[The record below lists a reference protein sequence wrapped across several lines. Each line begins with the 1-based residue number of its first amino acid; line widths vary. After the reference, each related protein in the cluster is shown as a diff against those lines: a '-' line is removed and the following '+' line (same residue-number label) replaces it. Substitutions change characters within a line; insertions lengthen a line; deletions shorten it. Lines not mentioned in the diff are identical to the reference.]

1 MRKLFYT
8 LGTIAA
14 VAFVLTSCERQEV
27 SNPDDNLVTIT
38 LKADKAGVN
47 TKTSAVEGDEIVSYE
62 WTAEDVDNMKLFI
75 VGVGSD
81 GKETL
86 SEVESTVIN
95 ISSDKKILAISATV
109 PANSV
114 LRAALS
120 SAWTSSNNPKVNVNQ
135 RPHVNNFD
143 PNADILV
150 SDEVTVS
157 GVMTDKLLTF
167 RRPVAVSKMTLKN
180 MIEGEKVYEVTISSE
195 NHLAGYYRDG
205 GMIGQDIKIT
215 LSYDDIAVGAD
226 GEFPVY
232 FVTMPNEG
240 HTLTVVVKT
249 DQYNYTKTFGTL
261 DFTTGYF
268 AKFGVNL
275 AGCGTEVAD
284 TDYSGDWV
292 ITGANGD
299 AVSAAQAY
307 VSGNNLVAL
316 GVELDV
322 EKEEIV
328 STKVDEIKMHFEK
341 VVEGDYTGLY
351 TIKDASGNYLYAAS
365 SNGNQLKGTEA
376 LGGKDYYWSVEEE
389 SDGTYSLKAIKSTN
403 RNVMQFNSGSSCFS
417 CYASAS
423 QNPITLYPFSWV
435 VENTNIIEPSGE
447 GTLESPYNVAA
458 AISYTESLGTATSP
472 DYIYIQGIISQIPSG
487 GAYGSYGNATFY
499 ISDDGQTSS
508 PQFEAYR
515 ILYLGNVKW
524 ETGQTNIKVGDEV
537 ILCGKVKMYNGVAEI
552 STDGYLY
559 SLNDVTAQEDPE
571 LVSIAITTAPT
582 TTTFTV
588 GDSFV
593 FNGKVTATY
602 DDGSTKDVTASVT
615 TDGATVI
622 ASAGENKTVTVSY
635 TENDITKT
643 ATYTVTVFEA
653 GETIQFSWERNGTT
667 DVVSDGYTF
676 TPTIAQSK
684 SGYYLDKSSTEG
696 LDVTLRK
703 DDGAIFSSTPVSIS
717 LTATVG
723 GGSKRDPLNNNV
735 YAYLVDNEGSIIDG
749 TETVVTTKVEASSGD
764 AYTVSLPLIE
774 TAYGIRIVHEKE
786 GGYNVR
792 LYNVSVTIR

>member
-14 VAFVLTSCERQEV
+14 VAFALTSCERQEI

-95 ISSDKKILAISATV
+95 ISSDNKILAISATV

-180 MIEGEKVYEVTISSE
+180 LVAGEKVYEIALSSDTHLTGNYYSGSMTGQERTLTLYYDNEVVGE
-195 NHLAGYYRDG
+195 N
-205 GMIGQDIKIT
+205 
-215 LSYDDIAVGAD
+215 

-232 FVTMPNEG
+232 FVTMPNDG

-249 DQYNYTKTFGTL
+249 DQHNYKKTFGTL
-261 DFTTGYF
+261 DFAVGKF
-268 AKFGVNL
+268 AKFSVNL
-275 AGCGTEVAD
+275 PDGTEVED
-284 TDYSGDWV
+284 NDFSGDWV
-292 ITGANGD
+292 IAGVNGSN
-299 AVSAAQAY
+299 VYAAQAY
-307 VSGNNLVAL
+307 VSGNNLSAL
-316 GVELDV
+316 VINLDAEN
-322 EKEEIV
+322 EKIV
-328 STKVDEIKMHFEK
+328 SAKVDEIKMHFEK
-341 VVEGDYTGLY
+341 VTEGDYAGSY
-351 TIKDASGNYLYAAS
+351 TIKDDSGNYLYAAS
-365 SNGNQLKGTEA
+365 SSANQLKGNTT
-376 LGGKDYYWSVEEE
+376 LGSGAEYYWSVEE
-389 SDGTYSLKAIKSTN
+389 SDGVYSIKSKSATN
-403 RNVMQFNSGSSCFS
+403 RGVMQFNSGSSLFS

-423 QNPITLYPFSWV
+423 EKPVTLYPFSWV
-435 VENTNIIEPSGE
+435 TADTTVEVPKGDGSFDSPFNPLAAVEYVSS
-447 GTLESPYNVAA
+447 LSADVESTEDFY
-458 AISYTESLGTATSP
+458 IS
-472 DYIYIQGIISQIPSG
+472 GIISSITSTF
-487 GAYGSYGNATFY
+487 STRYGNATFY
-499 ISDDGQTSS
+499 ISEDGSATTT
-508 PQFEAYR
+508 QFQAYR
-515 ILYLGNVKW
+515 VLYLGNREWVSGD
-524 ETGQTNIKVGDEV
+524 TQIAVGDEV
-537 ILCGKVKMYNGVAEI
+537 VIYGKVVNYKG
-552 STDGYLY
+552 STPETVQNKAYLY
-559 SLNDVTAQEDPE
+559 SLNGVTEKDPE
-571 LVSIAITTAPT
+571 LVSIAITTAPSS
-582 TTTFTV
+582 TTFTV
-588 GDSFV
+588 GDTFV
-593 FNGKVTATY
+593 FNGTVTATY

-622 ASAGENKTVTVSY
+622 ASAGENKTVTVYY

-684 SGYYLDKSSTEG
+684 SGYYQDKSSTEG